1 MNEAA
6 ARMSRASAAGR
17 TAFSVLAAI
26 SFCHLLNDMM
36 QSLLPALYPML
47 KTSYALTFGEIG
59 ILTFTYQMTASL
71 LQPIIGRYTDSTPRP
86 YSLATGM
93 TFTLAGLALLASAR
107 TYPLLLLAAAMI
119 GTGSSVFH
127 PESSRVARM
136 ASGGRHGLAQSVF
149 QVGGNVG
156 SAVGPLLAAFI
167 VLPHGQTSVLW
178 FSCAALLG
186 IVVLLNVG
194 RWYKLHGMARLKPRA
209 TGADAH
215 AAPTPRQVTLAIS
228 VLLALIF
235 SKYFYLASLTSY
247 YTFYL
252 ISRFHVSVQASQ
264 VLLFVFLGA
273 VALGTILGGPVGD
286 RIGRK
291 YVIWGSIVGVLP
303 FTLILPHANLFWT
316 VVLTVPIGVIL
327 ASAFPAIVVY
337 AQELMPGRTGT
348 VAGLFFGF
356 AFGMGGIGAAV
367 LGKVADSFGIN
378 LVYEI
383 CAFLPI
389 IGLLAGLLPDVDST
403 GSGQGL
409 VAAGISTWALRCV
422 PRVSWCG
429 MQVEPYLTLR
439 VLKSGR
445 KVSLNCSISSQ
456 LPCSS

>member
-6 ARMSRASAAGR
+6 ASLRRAGTAGR

-47 KTSYALTFGEIG
+47 KTSYALSFGQIG
-59 ILTFTYQMTASL
+59 ILTFTYQITASL
-71 LQPIIGRYTDSTPRP
+71 LQPLIGRYTDSRPRP

-93 TFTLAGLALLASAR
+93 GFTLAGLALLATAR
-107 TYPLLLLAAAMI
+107 TYPLLLVAAAMI

-149 QVGGNVG
+149 QVGGNLG
-156 SAVGPLLAAFI
+156 SAIGPLLAAFI
-167 VLPHGQTSVLW
+167 VLPHGQSSVLW

-186 IVVLLNVG
+186 IFVLFQVG
-194 RWYKLHGMARLKPRA
+194 HWYKLHGMARLKPKA
-209 TGADAH
+209 AGSDAPH
-215 AAPTPRQVTLAIS
+215 AAPDRRQVTLAVT

-247 YTFYL
+247 YTLYL

-264 VLLFVFLGA
+264 IYLFIFLGA
-273 VALGTILGGPVGD
+273 VAVGTILGGPLGD
-286 RIGRK
+286 RFGRK

-303 FTLILPHANLFWT
+303 FTLVLPHANLLWT
-316 VVLTVPIGVIL
+316 AVLTVPIGLIL
-327 ASAFPAIVVY
+327 ASAFPAIIVY

-367 LGKVADSFGIN
+367 LGKVADDFGIR

-389 IGLLAGLLPDVDST
+389 IGLLAGFLPDV
-403 GSGQGL
+403 QGG
-409 VAAGISTWALRCV
+409 AAHAGGKPARIRSA
-422 PRVSWCG
+422 
-429 MQVEPYLTLR
+429 
-439 VLKSGR
+439 
-445 KVSLNCSISSQ
+445 
-456 LPCSS
+456 